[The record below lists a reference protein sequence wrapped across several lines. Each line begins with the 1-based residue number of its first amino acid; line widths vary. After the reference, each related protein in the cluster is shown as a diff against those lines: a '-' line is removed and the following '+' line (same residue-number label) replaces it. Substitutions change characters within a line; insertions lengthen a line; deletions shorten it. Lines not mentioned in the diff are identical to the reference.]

1 MILQVFVIIFLLFA
15 ISRVILR
22 FRGGQIKLT
31 EFGFWGALFT
41 TAIVVIL
48 YPEQTTRLANN
59 LGIGRGVDL
68 VVYAS
73 IITLFYLVFRIY
85 VMIEDI
91 RQEITQVIRRIALRQ
106 TQGKPPK

>member
-1 MILQVFVIIFLLFA
+1 MTIIQLLLLIFLLFA

-31 EFGFWGALFT
+31 EFGFWGALFA
-41 TAIVVIL
+41 TAIVVVL
-48 YPEQTTRLANN
+48 YPTETTKLANS

-73 IITLFYLVFRIY
+73 IVLLFYLVFRIY
-85 VMIEDI
+85 VMLEDI
-91 RQEITQVIRRIALRQ
+91 RNETTEVVRKFAL
-106 TQGKPPK
+106 K

>member
-1 MILQVFVIIFLLFA
+1 MTIIQLLLLIFLIFA

-48 YPEQTTRLANN
+48 YPTETTKLANS

-73 IITLFYLVFRIY
+73 IILLFYLVFRIY
-85 VMIEDI
+85 VMLEDI
-91 RQEITQVIRRIALRQ
+91 RNEITEVVRKFAL
-106 TQGKPPK
+106 K